1 LVEYEHFALLNAF
14 GDYTDTMIE
23 SMADKNEKRTPA
35 NICVRFGIQHVL
47 YVKSVLF
54 WVCKQHCEGIPVMI
68 DDLNPD
74 VIARMVQEMVR

>member
-1 LVEYEHFALLNAF
+1 
-14 GDYTDTMIE
+14 
-23 SMADKNEKRTPA
+23 
-35 NICVRFGIQHVL
+35 
-47 YVKSVLF
+47 VKSVLF